1 MSGSK
6 IRDKLVFLKLLE
18 DEASKWKTKK
28 GLDAFVSLYFVAEKW
43 QDFSGWILC
52 GILLWSKMI
61 RLVLFA
67 QFSFFC
73 VLKQGGQ
80 GLLACRVKQI
90 LLAPL
95 LFHFA
100 FKKSLKTKA
109 QSTVFENRQKS
120 RIQHCERSEL
130 RLSGQKFIKNAKN
143 CQFWRAFENMKLA
156 VKQCYQTCQF

>member
-1 MSGSK
+1 
-6 IRDKLVFLKLLE
+6 
-18 DEASKWKTKK
+18 
-28 GLDAFVSLYFVAEKW
+28 
-43 QDFSGWILC
+43 
-52 GILLWSKMI
+52 MI

-130 RLSGQKFIKNAKN
+130 RLSGQ
-143 CQFWRAFENMKLA
+143 MLL
-156 VKQCYQTCQF
+156 

>member
-1 MSGSK
+1 
-6 IRDKLVFLKLLE
+6 
-18 DEASKWKTKK
+18 
-28 GLDAFVSLYFVAEKW
+28 
-43 QDFSGWILC
+43 
-52 GILLWSKMI
+52 MI

-130 RLSGQKFIKNAKN
+130 SLHIKWTK
-143 CQFWRAFENMKLA
+143 
-156 VKQCYQTCQF
+156 VD